1 MKLFP
6 VLVFLVA
13 AGTSSEWLSCI
24 ILMLSPKQQIKE
36 NLHWKSWVQNLSCKN
51 TNATNG
57 NTVEPVPIWE
67 EIRKMRRN
75 TAPNRPSI
83 VRHIDNKIIHS

>member
-13 AGTSSEWLSCI
+13 ADTNSEWLSRI

-36 NLHWKSWVQNLSCKN
+36 NLPWKSWVQKLSCKN

-57 NTVEPVPIWE
+57 NTMEPLLIW
-67 EIRKMRRN
+67 
-75 TAPNRPSI
+75 
-83 VRHIDNKIIHS
+83 

>member
-13 AGTSSEWLSCI
+13 ADTNSEWLRCI

-36 NLHWKSWVQNLSCKN
+36 NLPWKSWVQKLSCKN

-57 NTVEPVPIWE
+57 NTVEPLLIW
-67 EIRKMRRN
+67 
-75 TAPNRPSI
+75 
-83 VRHIDNKIIHS
+83 